1 MSGKFDTMVKILN
14 FLDRG
19 QSVTLESVADH
30 FGVTRKSAERYM
42 GSLKESFPVVYDRKR
57 RSYIFD
63 DDFHLKQIELSPEE
77 QLFFGLAK
85 NMLKKYG
92 GKTGR
97 VMESIERKIG
107 SCGMPFPKHIIF
119 SGDALPPQVE
129 ECIQRLNYAIREQQ
143 LVDINYRATYKN
155 NEVTC
160 RTVEPYFLFFEDN
173 LWYLRAY
180 CRLRKDLR
188 VFALD
193 KIDSLSVLER
203 HFVPKMSVNP
213 EEELLTGARAV
224 LDGEPVTVTL
234 RFEKKIAPSIKR
246 RKWFPSQKE
255 KDLPEGKL
263 EMTCRVNGFVGVKPW
278 LMRWM
283 PHVEV
288 VGPKEL
294 RKLVREEMQEALQ
307 RNA

>member
-1 MSGKFDTMVKILN
+1 MSGKFDSMMAILN
-14 FLDRG
+14 MLDQG
-19 QSVTLESVADH
+19 KTVSLESVADH
-30 FGVTRKSAERYM
+30 FGFTKKSAERYM
-42 GSLKESFPVVYDRKR
+42 GSLKTAFPVAYDRKQ
-57 RSYIFD
+57 RSYVFEKG
-63 DDFHLKQIELSPEE
+63 FQLKKIELSPEE

-107 SCGMPFPKHIIF
+107 SCSMPFPKHILF

-129 ECIQRLNYAIREQQ
+129 EYIQRLNYAIREQQ
-143 LVDINYRATYKN
+143 LVEINYRATYKN
-155 NEVTC
+155 DEVTC

-193 KIDSLSVLER
+193 KIDSVSVLER
-203 HFVPKMSVNP
+203 HFVPRVSVSP

-255 KDLPEGKL
+255 KNLPEGRL
-263 EMTCRVNGFVGVKPW
+263 EMTCRVNGFIGVKPW
-278 LMRWM
+278 IMRWM
-283 PHVEV
+283 PYVEV
-288 VGPKEL
+288 VWPKEL
-294 RKLVREEMQEALQ
+294 RKLVREEMQEALK
-307 RNA
+307 RNG